1 MDEVVK
7 RLHAEFTEPIKEVLK
22 TQSNGYAPQ
31 DNKKRSIIMIFDHYD
46 EVDDLN
52 GRGLGTLALS
62 EIGKGDNL
70 HFVIG
75 GSQDIMKNSS
85 DKLRKRAESC
95 RYTLVLQDA
104 EALRYMGVRD
114 RFAIKKELPPGRG
127 FMVKA
132 VQASLTQICL
142 PVLDGIDGTT
152 PDEQL
157 GELISG
163 IQKKYRK
170 SAQWS
175 YQAKDLSILDTA
187 IRATTEP
194 SDAGS
199 SYAAPAAS
207 AEPSAAMADLEKLL
221 AEQAKMKSKKTT
233 GSKGTAAKKKTATKA
248 SPSKSSGT
256 KAASKSTSSPA
267 ARKTGT
273 AAKKTTAKK

>member
-1 MDEVVK
+1 
-7 RLHAEFTEPIKEVLK
+7 
-22 TQSNGYAPQ
+22 
-31 DNKKRSIIMIFDHYD
+31 
-46 EVDDLN
+46 
-52 GRGLGTLALS
+52 
-62 EIGKGDNL
+62 
-70 HFVIG
+70 
-75 GSQDIMKNSS
+75 
-85 DKLRKRAESC
+85 
-95 RYTLVLQDA
+95 
-104 EALRYMGVRD
+104 MGVRD

-142 PVLDGIDGTT
+142 PVLDGIDGTS
-152 PDEQL
+152 PDGQL

-163 IQKKYRK
+163 IQKKNRK

-199 SYAAPAAS
+199 SYAAPATS

-221 AEQAKMKSKKTT
+221 AEQAAMKSKTT
-233 GSKGTAAKKKTATKA
+233 GSKGTTAKKKTATKA
-248 SPSKSSGT
+248 SSSKSSSAT
-256 KAASKSTSSPA
+256 PAAKSKSSSA

-273 AAKKTTAKK
+273 AAKKKTTKK